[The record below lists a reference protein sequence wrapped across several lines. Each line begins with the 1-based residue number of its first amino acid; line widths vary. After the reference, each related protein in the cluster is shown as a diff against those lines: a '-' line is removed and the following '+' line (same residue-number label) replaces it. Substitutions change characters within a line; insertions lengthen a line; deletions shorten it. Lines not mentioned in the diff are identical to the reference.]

1 MTFIPMSLANMQLML
16 QNDAQQLRTLIDW
29 VEQRYQSYNQNCTQA
44 NMTSAGIATE
54 DQNSILAFIGDLN
67 RLKTLA
73 SGTLP
78 GDATDMKYDCA
89 AVLGIL

>member
-1 MTFIPMSLANMQLML
+1 MSAIPLSLQNFQVMF
-16 QNDAQQLRTLIDW
+16 QNDAQELRTFISW

-44 NMTSAGIATE
+44 NMATAGIATA
-54 DQNSILAFIGDLN
+54 DQNAVLAFIGDLN

-73 SGTLP
+73 NGTLP
-78 GDATDMKYDCA
+78 SDATNMKFDCA